1 MGQIDVGTQEWLSSR
16 RPIEGRYRSLQ
27 AYRAFDEISQKSFID
42 FKVTFVFGQVAP
54 VVALC
59 ENPPNDCVQTQSMW
73 DRLKDH
79 ISILRAI
86 IMPTQCSQ
94 RKCVGGV
101 VREIESALEGK
112 ILITRIS
119 KALAGG
125 VHQAVEFRAYS
136 WFGFE
141 LSDPGEVFEFLL
153 AHARRSSSEP
163 KINIFG

>member
-119 KALAGG
+119 KALAAQPSNSARIPGS
-125 VHQAVEFRAYS
+125 A
-136 WFGFE
+136 
-141 LSDPGEVFEFLL
+141 LSCPIL
-153 AHARRSSSEP
+153 ARFSSSCLLMRGDRLP
-163 KINIFG
+163 SRK